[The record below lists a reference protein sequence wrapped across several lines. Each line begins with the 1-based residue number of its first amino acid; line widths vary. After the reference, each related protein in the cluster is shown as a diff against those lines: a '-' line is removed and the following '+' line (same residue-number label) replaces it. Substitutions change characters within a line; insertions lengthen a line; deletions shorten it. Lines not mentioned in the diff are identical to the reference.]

1 MAVATKTK
9 SKTTVVKKEISPY
22 EQLLIDA
29 VKKVKEFKLSAEAN
43 ITSIFFK
50 NPELIYT
57 NEKLKVEEFSNNIW
71 KIYFVIAHDVVIKE
85 KKQSLDEI
93 TVGLYLE
100 KHNKLKI
107 KYEEYGGYDTI
118 EKAKE
123 YVKEE
128 NLIGYISELHKWNA
142 VLGLLKAK
150 FPVYDKLSKFADMD
164 VEQIYAYYE
173 THLNHIFINAE
184 GDVKSY
190 NLCEEIH
197 DLVDEMDK
205 GLAVGMPLYNS
216 PILNKEIGGN
226 LEGNITMLGA
236 LSGAGKTTT
245 TIELILPQVITYD
258 EKLCIMINEEDVTK
272 WRKELIIWVANNIF
286 KKDFQKYRLRDG
298 KFSPEDKE
306 LLHQC
311 ADWIE
316 EKKQNKNI
324 TIIPFPKY
332 NASLAIKTIKKYHS
346 LGCSMFILDTMKA
359 SADINSTDQVWT
371 EMTKDSVAIYDC
383 IKPAGKNVHIWITYQ
398 LGKSSTKQRHFT
410 NDNIGL
416 AKNIVD
422 VASTNLMIR
431 KPFDDEFE
439 GGKNELKCFR
449 LEGKNKL
456 TRIPF
461 KLDKNKSYTIIFVTK
476 NRFGSTDEFQIIS
489 ENDYSRNVYK
499 ELGIVNIPMDW

>member
-1 MAVATKTK
+1 MAVAKTKTL
-9 SKTTVVKKEISPY
+9 KKEPTAY
-22 EQLLIDA
+22 ETELINA
-29 VKKVKEFKLSAEAN
+29 VKKIKEFKLSAEAN
-43 ITSIFFK
+43 VVSIFYK
-50 NPELIYT
+50 NPDLLYAY
-57 NEKLKVEEFSNNIW
+57 EKLKTEDFSNNIW
-71 KIYFVIAHDVVIKE
+71 RVYFNIAHDIVIKE

-100 KHNKLKI
+100 KHDKLKA
-107 KYEEYGGYDTI
+107 KYEEYNSYDTI

-128 NLIGYISELHKWNA
+128 NLSGYIDELYKWNA

-150 FPVYDKLSKFADMD
+150 FPVYNQLSKFADMNQ
-164 VEQIYAYYE
+164 EEIYIYYE

-190 NLCEEIH
+190 NLCEGVT
-197 DLVDEMDK
+197 DLVDKLDE
-205 GLAVGMPLYNS
+205 GQNVGMPLYNS

-226 LEGNITMLGA
+226 LDGHVSMLGA
-236 LSGAGKTTT
+236 LSGMGKTTT
-245 TIELILPQVITYD
+245 TIELILPQVLHYN
-258 EKLCIMINEEDVTK
+258 EKLCIMINEEDKEK
-272 WRKELIIWVANNIF
+272 WQKELLIFVANNIYNGNM
-286 KKDFQKYRLRDG
+286 QKYKLRDG

-306 LLHQC
+306 LLKKC
-311 ADWIE
+311 AKWIE
-316 EKKQNKNI
+316 DKKENKNI
-324 TIIPFPKY
+324 TIIPFQKY
-332 NASLAIKTIKKYHS
+332 TASQAIKVIKKYSS
-346 LGCSMFILDTMKA
+346 LGCTKFILDTMKA
-359 SADINSTDQVWT
+359 SADTTSTDQIWN

-398 LGKSSTKQRHFT
+398 LGKGSTKQRYYT

-422 VASTNLMIR
+422 VASTNIMIR

-456 TRIPF
+456 TKIPF
-461 KLDKNKSYTIIFVTK
+461 KLEKDKHYSILFITK
-476 NRFGSTDEFQIIS
+476 NRFGSTNEFQIIC
-489 ENDYSRNVYK
+489 ENDLSRNVYK